1 MARLLG
7 QGVKE
12 CGVVRPGVEFPDSEQ
27 VHITDDQHS
36 PCSQHNKW
44 ITLSIVQLSTCYHHV
59 IRNSNYV
66 RDYTGYMT
74 VHTALTCPPGSTWA
88 FDRNF
93 KVVQL

>member
-1 MARLLG
+1 MAGLLG

-44 ITLSIVQLSTCYHHV
+44 VTVSIMQLVISMLSLSGTATTCG
-59 IRNSNYV
+59 
-66 RDYTGYMT
+66 TT
-74 VHTALTCPPGSTWA
+74 PAT
-88 FDRNF
+88 
-93 KVVQL
+93 

>member
-44 ITLSIVQLSTCYHHV
+44 ITLSIVQLSHV
-59 IRNSNYV
+59 IIMLS
-66 RDYTGYMT
+66 G
-74 VHTALTCPPGSTWA
+74 TATTCVTTPAT
-88 FDRNF
+88 
-93 KVVQL
+93 

>member
-44 ITLSIVQLSTCYHHV
+44 V
-59 IRNSNYV
+59 
-66 RDYTGYMT
+66 T
-74 VHTALTCPPGSTWA
+74 V
-88 FDRNF
+88 
-93 KVVQL
+93 

>member
-44 ITLSIVQLSTCYHHV
+44 VTVSTTQLSINMLSGTATTCG
-59 IRNSNYV
+59 
-66 RDYTGYMT
+66 TT
-74 VHTALTCPPGSTWA
+74 LAT
-88 FDRNF
+88 
-93 KVVQL
+93 